1 MSVPALDVRET
12 SLPGVLLIA
21 PRVFR
26 DARGSFWEGFQAERY
41 AAAGLPGPFV
51 QDNFS
56 RSTRGVLRGLHFQDP
71 HPQGKLASVLEGA
84 VWDVAVDARPDSP
97 RFGQSFGIELSAANG
112 LQLWIPPGFAHG
124 FQVISAEAL
133 FAYKCTERYVPEA
146 DGGIRWN
153 DPHLAISWPLAHPV
167 LSAKDAALPTLA
179 EWAARRRR

>member
-1 MSVPALDVRET
+1 MSAGALEVRAT

-21 PRVFR
+21 PRVHR

-51 QDNFS
+51 QDNYS
-56 RSTRGVLRGLHFQDP
+56 RSGRGVLRGLHFQDP
-71 HPQGKLASVLEGA
+71 HPQGKLAAVLEGA
-84 VWDVAVDARPDSP
+84 AWDVAVDARPDSP
-97 RFGQSFGIELSAANG
+97 HFGQWYGAELSAANG

-124 FQVISAEAL
+124 FQVTSAEAL
-133 FAYKCTERYVPEA
+133 FAYKCTERYAPEA
-146 DGGIRWN
+146 DGGIRWD
-153 DPHLAISWPLAHPV
+153 DPQLAIPWPIPKPV